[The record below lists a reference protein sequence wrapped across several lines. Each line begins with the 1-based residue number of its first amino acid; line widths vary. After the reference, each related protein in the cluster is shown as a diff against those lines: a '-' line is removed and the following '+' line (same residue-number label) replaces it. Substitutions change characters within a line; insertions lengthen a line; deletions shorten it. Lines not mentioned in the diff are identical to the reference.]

1 MSLRLRQFGFAFAFA
16 FAATA
21 SKASVTLIK
30 RLCLFRVCDNIAD
43 ATNPN
48 DYVRELSLHFV
59 VKLFVTTAWG
69 PRWPPRWPSWWPR
82 WPRWPFFVG
91 GQDGS
96 TYSARH
102 PTFHFSPW
110 ANYLTYCHLVEGSW
124 LGTQVSMAGY
134 HLLAACPS
142 CPNTY
147 HASQ

>member
-1 MSLRLRQFGFAFAFA
+1 MLCYNNYDHGDAVAVGGVSGMRTAGCQTGCWIARL
-16 FAATA
+16 TA
-21 SKASVTLIK
+21 MV
-30 RLCLFRVCDNIAD
+30 
-43 ATNPN
+43 
-48 DYVRELSLHFV
+48 
-59 VKLFVTTAWG
+59 
-69 PRWPPRWPSWWPR
+69 
-82 WPRWPFFVG
+82 VG

-124 LGTQVSMAGY
+124 LGTQVNMAGY